1 LLPNLGKI
9 LVVAGLV
16 IAAVGALL
24 LLSDKVGWIG
34 RLPGDITVRR
44 GNFTFYFPLATCI
57 VISVVVSLLIWLL
70 RK

>member
-1 LLPNLGKI
+1 LLPNFGKI
-9 LVVAGLV
+9 LVVAGLAV
-16 IAAVGALL
+16 AAVGVLF

-44 GNFTFYFPLATCI
+44 GNFTFHFPLVTCI
-57 VISVVVSLLIWLL
+57 LISLVASLLLWLL

>member
-1 LLPNLGKI
+1 MLSNPGKI

-16 IAAVGALL
+16 IAAVGALF

-44 GNFTFYFPLATCI
+44 GNFTFHFPLTTCI
-57 VISVVVSLLIWLL
+57 LISLVVSLLLWLL